1 MEMGKGTEMSFCP
14 AGDLLTILTLNL
26 MAGRTVEGLS
36 GGQDVDAAADDDTG
50 SPFLRLT
57 FYAQYSIWSSFQS
70 FQIGTVIIVP
80 STEEAGLSKQPGSHS
95 QHTEEAEAGPGA
107 VKSQQVP
114 GRTLP
119 GIVFRNLSFPRVKGS
134 GGKWKD
140 ACHHPRPL

>member
-1 MEMGKGTEMSFCP
+1 MTMVMMIRGHHFLNGK
-14 AGDLLTILTLNL
+14 
-26 MAGRTVEGLS
+26 
-36 GGQDVDAAADDDTG
+36 
-50 SPFLRLT
+50 RLT
-57 FYAQYSIWSSFQS
+57 FYVHYSIRSSFQS

-95 QHTEEAEAGPGA
+95 QHVEEAEAGPGA
-107 VKSQQVP
+107 VKSQQVQ

-119 GIVFRNLSFPRVKGS
+119 GIVFRNLSFPRVKRS